1 MENVAF
7 TGEIKSF
14 CEFPHMTPKPTPAF
28 AENPNRPASNRG
40 AEILDL
46 ITMSGGSMRIHS
58 IAEALDVSEETVRRN
73 VRRLSEDGFVQKVH
87 GGVLLKHGSIEL
99 SFTQRMDECP
109 LSKHRIASHVSGLIS
124 NGSSLFLDIGS
135 TTAFIANAL
144 KNHTELLVVTNSIAV
159 AHTLAARNNNR
170 VFMPGGELRE
180 HDGGIFGAQ
189 VLDFVSQ
196 FRTDFSVLSAAA
208 INAKNGFMLFDLEE
222 SHYSRA
228 IMARSGTTIIAA
240 DSTKFG
246 RSAPISIGDPSGVDL
261 LITDATPP
269 QDIVTAAK
277 GWKTEIVVID

>member
-1 MENVAF
+1 MNTQPAAAVTE
-7 TGEIKSF
+7 K
-14 CEFPHMTPKPTPAF
+14 PK
-28 AENPNRPASNRG
+28 RPATSRG

-99 SFTQRMDECP
+99 SFTQRMDESP
-109 LSKHRIASHVSGLIS
+109 RAKHRIASHVAGLIS

-144 KNHTELLVVTNSIAV
+144 KNHTELLVVTNSVAV

-189 VLDFVSQ
+189 VLDFVGQ

-222 SHYSRA
+222 AQYSRA

-246 RSAPISIGDPSGVDL
+246 RSAPISIGDPSSVDL

-277 GWKTEIVVID
+277 TWKTEIIVIDQTHRE